1 MAVAVISWTGKKLMP
16 TSEYRARRLLKSGKA
31 VKHSFDPFTIRLT
44 ERENGNVQPIEVC
57 VDTGYIHIGISVKS
71 KKHEYLALQV
81 DTLTD
86 EKERHEAQKVYRR
99 TRRNR
104 KRYRAPRFDNRRRNR
119 KDKWLPPS
127 LEHKKDIHVQQIKKV
142 CDVMPVTDITMEMGS
157 FDTQVLK
164 AVEEGK
170 PLPKGK
176 DYQQGERYGIAT
188 LREAVFT
195 RDGYTCQ
202 CCGRSVKDHAILH
215 VHHIR
220 YRSQGGTDRMSN
232 LITVCEKCHTPA
244 DHQPGGKLW
253 NWKPDVKSFKGVTY
267 MTAVRWKLYREVKTT
282 FPDKTIH
289 IAYGAGTKERR
300 RQLAIEKS
308 HVNDAYVMGRFQPLH
323 KAHPV
328 YMQKKRRNN
337 RCLEKFYDAKYID
350 RRDGKKKS
358 GKGLFNGR
366 INRNHKKDSENLH
379 IYRQQKVSAGRRT
392 IRKQR
397 YPIQPHDIVIYK
409 GRKYETSGCH
419 NNGTRAI
426 LLPDKKSVAIK
437 KLTVYR
443 FSGGYVIQP
452 LNESGEAGGM

>member
-1 MAVAVISWTGKKLMP
+1 MI
-16 TSEYRARRLLKSGKA
+16 
-31 VKHSFDPFTIRLT
+31 
-44 ERENGNVQPIEVC
+44 
-57 VDTGYIHIGISVKS
+57 
-71 KKHEYLALQV
+71 
-81 DTLTD
+81 
-86 EKERHEAQKVYRR
+86 
-99 TRRNR
+99 
-104 KRYRAPRFDNRRRNR
+104 
-119 KDKWLPPS
+119 
-127 LEHKKDIHVQQIKKV
+127 
-142 CDVMPVTDITMEMGS
+142 PVTDITLEMGS
-157 FDTQVLK
+157 FDTQALK
-164 AVEEGK
+164 DVEEGR

-188 LREAVFT
+188 LRAAVFT

-220 YRSQGGTDRMSN
+220 YRSQGGIDQMSN

-253 NWKPDVKSFKGVTY
+253 NWKPDVKYFKGATY
-267 MTAVRWKLYREVKTT
+267 MTAVRWKLYREVKAI

-289 IAYGAGTKERR
+289 ITYGADTKERR

-308 HVNDAYVMGRFQPLH
+308 HVNDTYVMSRFQPLH
-323 KAHPV
+323 RAHPV

-358 GKGLFNGR
+358 GKDLFNGR
-366 INRNHKKDSENLH
+366 INRNHKKDSEDLH
-379 IYRQQKVSAGRRT
+379 VYRQQKVSAGRRT

-397 YPIQPHDIVIYK
+397 YPIQPHDTVIYK

-437 KLTVYR
+437 KLTVYC

-452 LNESGEAGGM
+452 LNERGEAGGM

>member
-1 MAVAVISWTGKKLMP
+1 
-16 TSEYRARRLLKSGKA
+16 
-31 VKHSFDPFTIRLT
+31 
-44 ERENGNVQPIEVC
+44 
-57 VDTGYIHIGISVKS
+57 
-71 KKHEYLALQV
+71 
-81 DTLTD
+81 
-86 EKERHEAQKVYRR
+86 
-99 TRRNR
+99 
-104 KRYRAPRFDNRRRNR
+104 
-119 KDKWLPPS
+119 
-127 LEHKKDIHVQQIKKV
+127 
-142 CDVMPVTDITMEMGS
+142 MPVTDITLEMGS
-157 FDTQVLK
+157 FDTQALK

-176 DYQQGERYGIAT
+176 DYQQGERYRIAT

-220 YRSQGGTDRMSN
+220 YHSQGGTDQMSN

-244 DHQPGGKLW
+244 DHQPGGKLR
-253 NWKPDVKSFKGVTY
+253 NWKPDVKSFKGATY
-267 MTAVRWKLYREVKTT
+267 MTAVRWKLYREVKAI

-289 IAYGAGTKERR
+289 ITYGADT
-300 RQLAIEKS
+300 
-308 HVNDAYVMGRFQPLH
+308 
-323 KAHPV
+323 
-328 YMQKKRRNN
+328 KKRRNN

-358 GKGLFNGR
+358 GKDLFNGR

-379 IYRQQKVSAGRRT
+379 VYRQQKVSAGRRT

-437 KLTVYR
+437 KLTVYC

-452 LNESGEAGGM
+452 LNERGEAGGM